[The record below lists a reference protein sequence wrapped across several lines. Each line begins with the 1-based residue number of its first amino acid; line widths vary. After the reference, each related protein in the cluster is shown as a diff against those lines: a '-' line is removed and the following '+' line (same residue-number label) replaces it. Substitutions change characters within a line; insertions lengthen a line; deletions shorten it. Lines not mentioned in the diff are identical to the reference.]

1 MTRGYGGYGTV
12 GGPDDIV
19 GGAPYDIVGARLQ
32 SIIGSMGPGEKAAL
46 AASLAESRAIDPQ
59 AAAVVPRTR
68 DKRRR
73 LPMGPDP
80 VVVPTGDTVTIQLQ
94 PQQLFRTERLVI
106 PSEIAPFFRIDD
118 IKIGNRSQLV
128 TTGSLPATAFSEVSI
143 DCYVEFDS
151 ADIGNLISLTV
162 TNTDDEDQ
170 TFLAM
175 LLGTA
180 AI

>member
-1 MTRGYGGYGTV
+1 MSRYGYGSV

-19 GGAPYDIVGARLQ
+19 GGAPYDIVGAQLQ
-32 SIIGSMGPGEKAAL
+32 SIIGSMSPSDKAAL
-46 AASLAESRAIDPQ
+46 AASLQQARQIDPH
-59 AAAVVPRTR
+59 AAGVVPRTR

-73 LPMGPDP
+73 LIMGPDP
-80 VVVPTGDTVTIQLQ
+80 VVVATGDSEDVALQ
-94 PQQLFRTERLVI
+94 PQQLFRTERLII

-118 IKIGNRSQLV
+118 IRVGNRSQLV
-128 TTGSLPATAFSEVSI
+128 TTGALPASAFSEVAI
-143 DCYVEFDS
+143 DAYVEFDT
-151 ADIGNLISLTV
+151 ADIGNIITLTV

-170 TFLAM
+170 TFLCM

>member
-1 MTRGYGGYGTV
+1 MYGRQGYGSI

-19 GGAPYDIVGARLQ
+19 GGGMPDA
-32 SIIGSMGPGEKAAL
+32 IIGQLGAIIGAMGPGQQAAL
-46 AASLAESRAIDPQ
+46 AAQLAQARAIDPN
-59 AAAVVPRTR
+59 ASAVVARTR

-73 LPMGPDP
+73 LIMGPDP
-80 VVVPTGDTVTIQLQ
+80 TVVSAGTAATIQLQ
-94 PQQLFRTERLVI
+94 PQQLFRTERLII
-106 PSEIAPFFRIDD
+106 PSDIAPFFRIDD
-118 IKIGNRSQLV
+118 IRVGNRSQLV
-128 TTGSLPATAFSEVSI
+128 TTGSLPGSAFSEVAI
-143 DCYVEFDS
+143 DAYVEFDS

-162 TNTDDEDQ
+162 FNTDDEDQ